1 MTEDEL
7 NDRLSSIVKK
17 FVETETSI
25 FLSTK
30 KYLPK
35 NFDRVEVDVFESA
48 YGRICNIYFIFKNPY
63 NSDEYNQI
71 SDLSHKIKNN
81 IKSSFHDMFK
91 GGIYRSFE
99 ISETFKPRR
108 MFR

>member
-7 NDRLSSIVKK
+7 NDRLSSIVRK
-17 FVETETSI
+17 FVETE
-25 FLSTK
+25 LSTK
-30 KYLPK
+30 KDLPK

-48 YGRICNIYFIFKNPY
+48 YGRICNIYFIFKKPY
-63 NSDEYNQI
+63 NSNEYNEI
-71 SDLSHKIKNN
+71 SDLSHKVKNN